1 MSLIDPIV
9 AHTAHGYFKTTFD
22 RKTNPQ
28 DSVTVSLYRRMW
40 PRSARAWS
48 ARAWSVEMMEMTGGE
63 AMKEVEMEVD
73 DGVL

>member
-1 MSLIDPIV
+1 
-9 AHTAHGYFKTTFD
+9 
-22 RKTNPQ
+22 
-28 DSVTVSLYRRMW
+28 MW